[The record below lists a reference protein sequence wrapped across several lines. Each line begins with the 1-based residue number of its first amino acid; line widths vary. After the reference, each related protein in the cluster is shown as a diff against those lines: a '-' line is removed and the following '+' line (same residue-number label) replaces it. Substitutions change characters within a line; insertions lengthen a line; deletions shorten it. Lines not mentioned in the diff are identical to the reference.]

1 MKLTGDKLKLIG
13 ESINKQ
19 FLNLKKDGTEVN
31 VTLFKSNNFKIS
43 SSIDAYTMRL
53 VGITETGINTW
64 PAWIDVE
71 TTSDVCITI
80 PHSRT
85 AELEFLLRKSF
96 EDFTSDPTQP
106 PEDSL
111 ISQLQI
117 QVHVWNMGGE
127 IMDKDSQRGLIGEIV
142 AIAEATKQV
151 GNDNAILGWDET
163 SSALVDITHGK
174 DWGIEAKSKSPS
186 SNSVKVSSR
195 DQLTR
200 KDPLLALAVTDVSA
214 DKKHGKTLPEIAE
227 DILDDLKH
235 SQPTANV
242 SELRKKIDAF
252 HRVFSMKDYFVS
264 KWDYGSTDFFEINV
278 DSVPDKFGNSIPA
291 GVTISGY
298 KLDLDVLSDP
308 KKLKDIIHRA

>member
-1 MKLTGDKLKLIG
+1 MKLTSEQLRKIG
-13 ESINKQ
+13 KAINDQ
-19 FLNLKKDGTEVN
+19 FVNLKDDGTEVN
-31 VTLFKSNNFKIS
+31 ITLFKSDNLKIS
-43 SSIDAYTMRL
+43 SISDNYTLRL
-53 VGITETGINTW
+53 VGIDELGISSW
-64 PAWIDVE
+64 PSWIDAN
-71 TTSDVCITI
+71 TDTDTSITI
-80 PHSRT
+80 PHKRT
-85 AELEFLLRKSF
+85 AELEFLLRKTY
-96 EDFTSDPTQP
+96 EDYMTDPSQIL
-106 PEDSL
+106 EDSL
-111 ISQLQI
+111 ITQLRV

-127 IMDKDSQRGLIGEIV
+127 IMDKDSQRGLIGELV

-214 DKKHGKTLPEIAE
+214 DKKNGKTLPEIAE
-227 DILDDLKH
+227 DILDDLKQ

-291 GVTISGY
+291 GVTISNY
-298 KLDLDVLSDP
+298 KLDLGVLSNP
-308 KKLKDIIHRA
+308 KELKDIIHRT